1 MIDLYLRN
9 QPPPTEVFDHT
20 SFISFLADWIK
31 PENYLELGV
40 RGGKNFK
47 LISSKS
53 KNSVAVDLD
62 PASFD
67 LPENARFYLG
77 SSDNF
82 FNSLS
87 PDEKFD
93 LIFIDAD
100 HSYSQSLK
108 DFINCGKFLIEDG
121 FIILHDTY
129 PINEEYLDPNLC
141 NDSYLTALYIKQKL
155 SDDFES
161 LTLPFHP
168 VLTIVK
174 KISKNKQLVWKY

>member
-9 QPPPTEVFDHT
+9 QPPPDETFDHT

-40 RGGKNFK
+40 RGGKNFNI
-47 LISSKS
+47 ISSKS
-53 KNSVAVDLD
+53 KNSIAVDLN
-62 PASFD
+62 PISFD

-77 SSDNF
+77 RSDSF
-82 FNSLS
+82 FESLS

-100 HSYSQSLK
+100 HSHEQSLK
-108 DFINCGKFLIEDG
+108 DFINCGNFLIQDG
-121 FIILHDTY
+121 FIVLHDTY
-129 PINEEYLDPNLC
+129 PINEKYLDPNLC
-141 NDSYLTALYIKQKL
+141 DDSYLTALYIKQKL
-155 SDDFES
+155 SSHFES

-168 VLTIVK
+168 GLTIVK
-174 KISKNKQLVWKY
+174 KISKDKQLIWK